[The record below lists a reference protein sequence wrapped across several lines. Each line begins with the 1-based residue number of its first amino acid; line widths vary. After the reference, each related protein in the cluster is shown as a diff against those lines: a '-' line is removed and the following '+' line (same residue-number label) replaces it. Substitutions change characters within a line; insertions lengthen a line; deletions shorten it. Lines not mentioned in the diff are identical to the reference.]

1 MTIDYWTNFSK
12 RKNSTKQPSSGT
24 SLTVTLKEGT
34 SIEKPVFLISGDHFD
49 ICYVKAFTNHYYF
62 VDDIKSVRNGL
73 TEVSCSMDPM
83 ATFKSTIGSYEA
95 FIERAASDYDAWLPD
110 PSCSILP
117 YLETDENSLASGL
130 NSVGCFAVSVLN
142 TIGSGVGFTTTY
154 LMDVTNLKKLANYCN
169 TDWGSLITDPLA
181 IVEWMQAVFL
191 KTANSVIDCIWL
203 PIDYSTVSSLPNTS
217 SETVEVGVDQISG
230 CFGYRLTGVC
240 VKQISLTGLSFPT
253 PVYYNDFR
261 IYAPYTLYKLYVP
274 GYGMIDIVKQ
284 DFPLGLQIEMDI
296 DMSTG
301 DTMVYLE
308 SGTNLIATLHYNI
321 GVSCPV
327 GKVGSDVTGTAVGII
342 QSRANIV
349 SADVPGNRYSDVSR
363 LEAAASGVNAFSS
376 FAGVTP
382 SVSGSKG
389 GRALIQNGLNF
400 ILTQLCHHTIVPSDY
415 GPTNGYML
423 MQKRT
428 ISALSGYIKCINASV
443 PISGMQQDR
452 DTINNY
458 LNTGFYYE

>member
-1 MTIDYWTNFSK
+1 MTIDYWTSFSK

-24 SLTVTLKEGT
+24 SLTVVLKEGT
-34 SIEKPVFLISGDHFD
+34 SVEKPVFLISGDHFD
-49 ICYVKAFTNHYYF
+49 ICYIKAFGSHYYF

-83 ATFKSTIGSYEA
+83 ATFKSTIGGYEA
-95 FIERAASDYDAWLPD
+95 FVERAASDYDAWLPD
-110 PSCSILP
+110 PSCSMLP
-117 YLETDENSLASGL
+117 YLETDETSLASGL

-142 TIGSGVGFTTTY
+142 TIGSGTGFTTTY
-154 LMDVTNLKKLANYCN
+154 LMDVTNLRALANYCN

-217 SETVEVGVDQISG
+217 SETVEVGVDQIPS
-230 CFGYRLTGVC
+230 CTGYRLTGVC
-240 VKQISLTGLSFPT
+240 VKQISLIGLSFPT

-284 DFPLGLQIEMDI
+284 DFPLGIQIEMDI

-308 SGTNLIATLHYNI
+308 TGTNLVATLHYNI

-342 QSRANIV
+342 QSRANLV
-349 SADVPGNRYSDVSR
+349 SADVSGNKYADVSR
-363 LEAAASGVNAFSS
+363 LEAAASGVNAFST

-389 GRALIQNGLNF
+389 GRAIIQHGLNF
-400 ILTQLCHHTIVPSDY
+400 VLTQFCHHTIVPSDY

-458 LNTGFYYE
+458 LNSGFYYE